1 VLGPYGSGSNEGVI
15 AGIDKAVSDGMDIM
29 NLSLG
34 SSVNDPLDPTSV
46 AINNAML
53 SGVVSVV
60 AAGNA
65 GPGAK
70 TLGSPGTAALGI
82 SVGASDSA
90 MKIPTITAEAGKNTF
105 ENMKLLGKNFSDRIE
120 ELTGQSLPVVY
131 TGIGQESDFKGKDVR
146 DKIALIERGTLT
158 FDVKIKNAKAAGA
171 KAVIIYNNVDG
182 EITSYVGEGTDF
194 ILLSD

>member
-1 VLGPYGSGSNEGVI
+1 MKGVAPEADLYTYRVLGPYGSGSNEGVI

-65 GPGAK
+65 GPG
-70 TLGSPGTAALGI
+70 
-82 SVGASDSA
+82 
-90 MKIPTITAEAGKNTF
+90 N
-105 ENMKLLGKNFSDRIE
+105 
-120 ELTGQSLPVVY
+120 
-131 TGIGQESDFKGKDVR
+131 
-146 DKIALIERGTLT
+146 
-158 FDVKIKNAKAAGA
+158 
-171 KAVIIYNNVDG
+171 
-182 EITSYVGEGTDF
+182 
-194 ILLSD
+194 